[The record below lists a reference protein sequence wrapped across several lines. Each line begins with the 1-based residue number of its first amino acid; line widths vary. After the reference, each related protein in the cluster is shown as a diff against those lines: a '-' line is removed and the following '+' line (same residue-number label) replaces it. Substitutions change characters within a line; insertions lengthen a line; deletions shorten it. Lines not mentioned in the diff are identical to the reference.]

1 MTQDNICYLSSTE
14 ESKEVWKESINS
26 VVITRP
32 GLLINFDISWWCW
45 ITQLEKLGM
54 NMSTLRWYFFDS
66 CITCLL
72 CHFNSIVHWMMSMC
86 RVKSNWHSSTRDFML
101 WEILWCSHMP
111 PSLQLHI
118 NWPLDNIISCWENW
132 PAFDLWCLGWGFNEK
147 YGLGLIGPYPVA
159 VEIQVSP
166 VFCNNIKP

>member
-86 RVKSNWHSSTRDFML
+86 RVKSNWHSLTRDFML
-101 WEILWCSHMP
+101 WEILWCCTC
-111 PSLQLHI
+111 LHHCSFI
-118 NWPLDNIISCWENW
+118 STDHWIISSHAGKTDQPLICD
-132 PAFDLWCLGWGFNEK
+132 ALGGDLMKNMDLD
-147 YGLGLIGPYPVA
+147 
-159 VEIQVSP
+159 
-166 VFCNNIKP
+166 